1 MENIKVA
8 NEMLK
13 NRLKSFNTL
22 NTFCHETRQEI
33 DSLNRQIHT
42 KDSVIADLKARLG
55 RYEGTCLNVEG
66 EDPVVFG
73 PSKSL
78 LESLCKEISN
88 LKRKLKDTETSAAQQ
103 SETSKLE
110 ISRLQQ
116 EVREK
121 DQELWR
127 IANTPQHQK
136 EQEIR
141 SLRWALSE
149 QERARA
155 TGAVLCSSLAE
166 EADQL
171 RGQLGATVR
180 VCQELLRRLERERQ
194 GEGAAEDRPPDRSP
208 DLQGKEFADSSNTG
222 HVNTLVCKLQEENTV
237 LKQRVAYVESLNAQW
252 QKYDSSREEYVKGLC
267 QTLKQFERLAGAGA
281 GAGLGAGPV
290 PVPAPASST
299 LLQQEIARL
308 NRLLEEKMNDCAKLS
323 RELEDSRIKG
333 KERIQTLEQQV
344 LIYTDDFKS
353 ERADRERAQSR
364 IQDLQEEVLRL
375 QQKLHKKQ
383 DPRDP
388 PGACRV
394 HRGNRISAGC
404 PQTEPSEPL
413 IGNTAEPPAPQRP
426 GGQPRQGAGRLG
438 RRGISD
444 LQCPRCFASYDEDHT
459 AEYLK
464 HCEECANL

>member
-1 MENIKVA
+1 MESIVVA
-8 NEMLK
+8 DEMLK
-13 NRLKSFNTL
+13 NRLKSINTL
-22 NTFCHETRQEI
+22 NAFCHESRHEI
-33 DSLNRQIHT
+33 DSLNRQIHM

-66 EDPVVFG
+66 EEPVVFG

-78 LESLCKEISN
+78 LENLCKEISN
-88 LKRKLKDTETSAAQQ
+88 LKQKLKDTETSAAQQ
-103 SETSKLE
+103 SETSKL
-110 ISRLQQ
+110 IGRLQQ

-121 DQELWR
+121 DRELWR
-127 IANTPQHQK
+127 IANVPQHQK
-136 EQEIR
+136 DQEIR
-141 SLRWALSE
+141 SLRQALSE

-155 TGAVLCSSLAE
+155 TGAVLCTSLAE

-180 VCQELLRRLERERQ
+180 VCQELLRRLERESQ
-194 GEGAAEDRPPDRSP
+194 GDGAAEHRPPD
-208 DLQGKEFADSSNTG
+208 LQAKEFADSSNTG
-222 HVNTLVCKLQEENTV
+222 HVNTLVCKLQEENTA

-267 QTLKQFERLAGAGA
+267 QTLKQFERLAGPGV
-281 GAGLGAGPV
+281 GAGPGTG
-290 PVPAPASST
+290 PAPASGT

-323 RELEDSRIKG
+323 RELEDSRIKN

-388 PGACRV
+388 PVACWV
-394 HRGNRISAGC
+394 HRGNRISAAC
-404 PQTEPSEPL
+404 PQPEPSEPL
-413 IGNTAEPPAPQRP
+413 LGNAADQLAPQRP
-426 GGQPRQGAGRLG
+426 GGQPGQGAGRIG
-438 RRGISD
+438 RCGISD
-444 LQCPRCFASYDEDHT
+444 LQCPRCFTAYDEDHT
-459 AEYLK
+459 SEYLK